1 MSYTLIVQQEAL
13 DDLQDAYDYYESRQT
28 NLGRDFIIAFRAE
41 ALRIEKN
48 PQLFQKIYKEKRRA
62 VIRKFQYNIIYQIE
76 GEEVRVSAVMHGS
89 RDPKRWEHR

>member
-13 DDLQDAYDYYESRQT
+13 DELQDAYDYYESRQA
-28 NLGRDFIIAFRAE
+28 NLGRDFIIAFRVE

-48 PQLFQKIYKEKRRA
+48 PHLFQKIYNEKRRT

-89 RDPKRWEHR
+89 RDPKRWQNR

>member
-13 DDLQDAYDYYESRQT
+13 ADLQDAYDYYESRQP
-28 NLGRDFIIAFRAE
+28 NLGRDFIIAFREE
-41 ALRIEKN
+41 ALQIEKN

-76 GEEVRVSAVMHGS
+76 GKEVRVSAVMHGS
-89 RDPKRWEHR
+89 RDPQRWQKR